1 MSIRYRIIILLFCCI
16 PFITEAQTDVLVLK
30 KRGAHVRTYTVGD
43 EIMMETVYR
52 QWFTGIIMD
61 LRHDSIYINGQAFHY
76 KEVRAIRRTHYNFG
90 NTVLPYGMMAAGAG
104 IFILNA
110 VNGAYRHDKAKDW
123 YTRSSVIT
131 GASLLIGGFI
141 LSRFTRSTTYRLGHR
156 FKLDY
161 LELNFRKAPAS
172 KPVVVPPPQPRPF

>member
-1 MSIRYRIIILLFCCI
+1 MHRTVILFFCLI
-16 PFITEAQTDVLVLK
+16 PFLAKAQTDILVLK
-30 KRGAHVRTYTVGD
+30 KRGAHVRTYTIGD
-43 EIMMETVYR
+43 PIDLETVYR
-52 QWFTGIIMD
+52 QWLSGTITD
-61 LRHDSIYINGQAFHY
+61 LRHDSIFFNGMAFHY

-131 GASLLIGGFI
+131 GASLLVGGFI
-141 LSRFTRSTTYRLGHR
+141 LSRFTRTTYRLGHR

-161 LELNFRKAPAS
+161 LELNFKKSPSSTPSRG
-172 KPVVVPPPQPRPF
+172 